1 MHEHMF
7 SPHFLA
13 PRPSGPAPV
22 ATRPS
27 RRPDRRRARVL
38 RRAAAAATV
47 VLAGAGLGTGV
58 ARADGTPRPPVLT
71 ITATDFRLTAP
82 ATATS
87 GLTRIRL
94 VNRGSEGH
102 QAALVR
108 LKEGHTSGQF
118 LGALAQ
124 GFGTSRAHGTFVGG
138 PNAAAPG
145 QTAEA
150 TSSLRAGHYLVV
162 CLIPSASDGT
172 PHVMKGMLTE
182 LDVGGRARPHAQPPA
197 PVIETSE
204 YHFRFPATARRALA
218 VGRAVEVRNAGSQI
232 HEVVIA
238 RLQPGTTVSDV
249 AHSADH
255 PIGTAC
261 TGPQPDEEIAGVTEL
276 APGGRAR
283 MRADLRPGRY
293 ALLCFLPDDA
303 HPGTSHLHQGMA
315 YPFTVG

>member
-1 MHEHMF
+1 VTTVALAAAGLGAGVAHAGA
-7 SPHFLA
+7 A
-13 PRPSGPAPV
+13 PRP
-22 ATRPS
+22 R
-27 RRPDRRRARVL
+27 
-38 RRAAAAATV
+38 
-47 VLAGAGLGTGV
+47 
-58 ARADGTPRPPVLT
+58 VLT
-71 ITATDFRLTAP
+71 ITATDFRLAAP
-82 ATATS
+82 ATASS

-108 LKEGHTSGQF
+108 MKDGHTSAQF
-118 LGALAQ
+118 LGALSQ
-124 GFGTSRAHGTFVGG
+124 GFGASRRHGTFVGG

-150 TSSLRAGHYLVV
+150 TSTLRAGHYLVV

-182 LDVGGRARPHAQPPA
+182 LDVGGRARPPAQPPV

-204 YHFRFPATARRALA
+204 YHFRFPVAARTALA
-218 VGRAVEVRNAGSQI
+218 AGRAVEVRNAGSQI
-232 HEVVIA
+232 HEVVVA

-249 AHSADH
+249 AHWADH
-255 PIGTAC
+255 PIGTPAP
-261 TGPQPDEEIAGVTEL
+261 GPQPDEEIAGVTEL

-315 YPFTVG
+315 YPFTVR

>member
-1 MHEHMF
+1 VA
-7 SPHFLA
+7 LA
-13 PRPSGPAPV
+13 A
-22 ATRPS
+22 
-27 RRPDRRRARVL
+27 
-38 RRAAAAATV
+38 
-47 VLAGAGLGTGV
+47 AGLGAGV
-58 ARADGTPRPPVLT
+58 ARAGGTPRPQVLT

-82 ATATS
+82 ATASS

-108 LKEGHTSGQF
+108 LKHGHTSAQF

-124 GFGTSRAHGTFVGG
+124 GFGASRVHGAFVGG
-138 PNAAAPG
+138 PNTAAPG
-145 QTAEA
+145 RSAEA
-150 TSSLRAGHYLVV
+150 TSTLRAGHYLVV

-182 LDVGGRARPHAQPPA
+182 LEVGGRARPETQPPA

-204 YHFRFPATARRALA
+204 YQFRFPATARRALA
-218 VGRAVEVRNAGSQI
+218 TGRAVEVRNAGSQI
-232 HEVVIA
+232 HELVVA
-238 RLQPGTTVSDV
+238 RLHPGTTVSDV
-249 AHSADH
+249 AHWADH
-255 PIGTAC
+255 PIGTAAS
-261 TGPQPDEEIAGVTEL
+261 GPQPNDEVAGVTEL

-315 YPFTVG
+315 YPFTVR